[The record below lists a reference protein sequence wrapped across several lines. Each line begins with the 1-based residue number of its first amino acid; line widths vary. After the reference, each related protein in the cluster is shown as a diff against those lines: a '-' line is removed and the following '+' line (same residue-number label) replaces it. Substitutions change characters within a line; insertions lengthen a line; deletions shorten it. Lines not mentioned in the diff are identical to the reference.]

1 MPCHTALPPG
11 CCFPEHI
18 IMKWFYLSSLFLFF
32 LPATA
37 AVNSNTLDSCFIQ
50 AGKRYSI
57 DPGLLKV
64 IARKE
69 SSLNPR
75 AINHNRN
82 ASGKIISTDYGLMQ
96 INSTHIPGL
105 KRMGII
111 RSENELLSNVCLNI
125 QTGAWILARHF
136 QQCGVN
142 WECLGSYN
150 AGFNKNNTHR
160 RMKYARLIYA
170 AYMQGR

>member
-1 MPCHTALPPG
+1 MYRLFILTVIFSLLCSLPSAQASPQD
-11 CCFPEHI
+11 
-18 IMKWFYLSSLFLFF
+18 KQY
-32 LPATA
+32 
-37 AVNSNTLDSCFIQ
+37 DRCFIT

-57 DPGLLKV
+57 DPGLLKI
-64 IARKE
+64 IARRE

-82 ASGKIISTDYGLMQ
+82 DSGKIISTDYGIMQ

-105 KRMGII
+105 KKMGII
-111 RSENELLSNVCLNI
+111 RSEKDLLNNVCLNI

-136 QQCGVN
+136 QRCGVN

-150 AGFNKNNTHR
+150 AGFSKSNTHR
-160 RMKYARLIYA
+160 RMKYARQIYS